1 MKIQYENVRDAA
13 IAVLTGKFI
22 ASNAYI
28 RKEKRSQM
36 NNQSS
41 YLNKQKKRK
50 KKKMNLKQVNNKN
63 KAERHKIKNINN
75 KKLNKIKNCCFGE
88 KNQQN

>member
-1 MKIQYENVRDAA
+1 MKIQYRNVGDAA

-28 RKEKRSQM
+28 RKEERSQM

-41 YLNKQKKRK
+41 YLNKLKKEE
-50 KKKMNLKQVNNKN
+50 KMDLKEVNNKN
-63 KAERHKIKNINN
+63 RAEIHKIKNINN
-75 KKLNKIKNCCFGE
+75 RE
-88 KNQQN
+88 TQ

>member
-1 MKIQYENVRDAA
+1 
-13 IAVLTGKFI
+13 
-22 ASNAYI
+22 
-28 RKEKRSQM
+28 
-36 NNQSS
+36 
-41 YLNKQKKRK
+41 
-50 KKKMNLKQVNNKN
+50 MNLKQVNNKN

>member
-41 YLNKQKKRK
+41 YLNKQKKGRK
-50 KKKMNLKQVNNKN
+50 RK
-63 KAERHKIKNINN
+63 
-75 KKLNKIKNCCFGE
+75 
-88 KNQQN
+88 